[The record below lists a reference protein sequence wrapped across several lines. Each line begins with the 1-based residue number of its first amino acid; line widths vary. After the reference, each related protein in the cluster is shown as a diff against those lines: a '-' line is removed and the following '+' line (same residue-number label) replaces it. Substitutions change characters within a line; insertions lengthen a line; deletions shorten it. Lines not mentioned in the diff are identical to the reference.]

1 MYGIRILDRL
11 SRRKLTILA
20 VPYLALL
27 LSGFA
32 GLLLFG
38 CFAPVDTDSFRPR
51 PSQTVQLKKEA
62 AVNCNQEIDAL
73 WKSAANQDTK
83 PCVKEKIVKPL
94 SGICAT
100 DGLGRD
106 CIFALDRGALCL
118 PDGPTLPECNR
129 LAKMESQF
137 RELGVYPLKLTNS
150 ANMAENR

>member
-1 MYGIRILDRL
+1 MYGILDRF
-11 SRRKLTILA
+11 SRRKLTTLA
-20 VPYLALL
+20 VPHRALL

-38 CFAPVDTDSFRPR
+38 CLAPVDTNSFRPH

-73 WKSAANQDTK
+73 WKLAANQETE
-83 PCVKEKIVKPL
+83 PCVKEKIIKPL
-94 SGICAT
+94 SGICTT
-100 DGLGRD
+100 DGLGPE

-137 RELGVYPLKLTNS
+137 RVLGDYPLELTNS